1 MPSQASSQATS
12 QDSSQATSPLAQA
25 AAQPIGAS
33 LPAHATSLL
42 RIALGVMI
50 LAHGL
55 LKVFVFTLPGTV
67 GYFESLGLP
76 GFLAYLT
83 VLAEVG
89 GGLALLLGVYTRWV
103 SLALVPVLLGATLVH
118 LGNGWLF
125 SNPGGG
131 WEFPVFWTIALL
143 AQAGL
148 GGGSLVIDRRFA

>member
-1 MPSQASSQATS
+1 MTTANT
-12 QDSSQATSPLAQA
+12 
-25 AAQPIGAS
+25 AS
-33 LPAHATSLL
+33 LPLHATALL
-42 RIALGVMI
+42 RISLGVMA

-83 VLAEVG
+83 IAAEVG

-103 SLALVPVLLGATLVH
+103 SLALVPVLLGAVWVH
-118 LGNGWLF
+118 IGNGWLF
-125 SNPGGG
+125 SNAGGG

-143 AQAGL
+143 VQAGL
-148 GGGSLVIDRRFA
+148 GSGSLVLNHRFS